1 MQSEKVERLFVDF
14 ILNEIGPSE
23 EKEKDRNEKY
33 NLVKQIMQNAL
44 ILNYPEY
51 IPHIFLYGSFSI
63 KTYLKDSDID
73 ITIILENKES
83 HEIKIDISNVLINNI
98 LQLIKSSFEDYN
110 SKMQSNIF
118 TDINIILA
126 DINLLKCQIDS
137 IPLDISLNNF
147 YGLLKIIFNNCLF

>member
-1 MQSEKVERLFVDF
+1 M
-14 ILNEIGPSE
+14 
-23 EKEKDRNEKY
+23 
-33 NLVKQIMQNAL
+33 
-44 ILNYPEY
+44 
-51 IPHIFLYGSFSI
+51 
-63 KTYLKDSDID
+63 KDSDID

-110 SKMQSNIF
+110 NKMQSNIF

-147 YGLLKIIFNNCLF
+147 YGLLKIIILIQ

>member
-63 KTYLKDSDID
+63 Y
-73 ITIILENKES
+73 ILIHLSK
-83 HEIKIDISNVLINNI
+83 LI
-98 LQLIKSSFEDYN
+98 
-110 SKMQSNIF
+110 
-118 TDINIILA
+118 
-126 DINLLKCQIDS
+126 
-137 IPLDISLNNF
+137 
-147 YGLLKIIFNNCLF
+147 